1 MSLNENKKI
10 INFEVEKAEIIDENP
25 DSRFLTARIQAFAS
39 SENRHSMICSEKV
52 LENTASS
59 IYDVPVIYNIV
70 KYLNDF
76 GSHVSPENSLICGF
90 VVPNSAEFERLDDGR
105 LALFVRAK
113 ISKRYSPKVIE
124 ILQRDKGEKKISV
137 EMSLDESEERE
148 DGLLE
153 MKSYTY
159 LACCLIGNSI
169 TEASPSAHLEVLSF
183 ASENN
188 QIRKEYEL
196 EFSNKYYGI
205 DFTIPEK
212 IKKNAQK
219 SLKSYKEKGS
229 NATSISLAMA
239 RFLTNNEKITPEK
252 IKMMAKFFN
261 RKIAPDEIIMGF
273 YGGREGAKWS
283 KEMNE
288 SINEIDNKQLSYFG
302 KGEVVTFPYK
312 SMKEVNPA
320 LKGIDPP
327 LNLSQMNEIATQ
339 ADSIGGDYGWPTAIK
354 SWKSRHKIEKGHW
367 VKKENST
374 EKEEKFVNEDN
385 EKLEEMSEIPVEKD
399 MATEDIKDPEVEMS
413 EKPVEEMAKEDVKVE
428 DKEDPKDKVEDKVDD
443 KGEVKEEKMSLDG
456 NLDVAAMLAIL
467 EDETEGYRELVDQH
481 KRGEMDYSK
490 LSMALYNK
498 MCKMSEASKLDKDAY
513 MSENEGLKKF
523 KSDVEDKQFA
533 FEVESTL
540 AEVSDTM
547 PKDKVNEYREDS
559 KNFSLETIDGW
570 KNKVKAIAFSYT
582 KDKKP
587 SDGITRIAM
596 AWIDNSKKESN
607 FDNGW
612 L

>member
-39 SENRHSMICSEKV
+39 SENRHSMVCSEEV
-52 LENTASS
+52 LKKTSSS
-59 IYDVPVIYNIV
+59 IYDVPIIYNIV

-76 GSHVSPENSLICGF
+76 GSHVSPEDSLICGF
-90 VVPNSAEFERLDDGR
+90 IVPNSAEFERLDDGR

-169 TEASPSAHLEVLSF
+169 TEASPSAHIEVLSF
-183 ASENN
+183 ASENE

-219 SLKSYKEKGS
+219 SLKSYKEKGI
-229 NATSISLAMA
+229 NANSVNLAMA
-239 RFLTNNEKITPEK
+239 RFLAHNEKITPEK
-252 IKMMAKFFN
+252 VRMMAKFFN
-261 RKIAPDEIIMGF
+261 RKVMPDEFTMGF
-273 YGGREGAKWS
+273 YGGREGDKWS
-283 KEMNE
+283 KEMDK
-288 SINEIDNKQLSYFG
+288 SMGEIDNKQLSYFG
-302 KGEVVTFPYK
+302 EDNIVTFPYK
-312 SMKEVNPA
+312 SMKDVNPA

-327 LNLSQMNEIATQ
+327 ISLEQANAISSQ
-339 ADSIGGDYGWPTAIK
+339 ADAIGTDEKKNGWAIAISSFKK
-354 SWKSRHKIEKGHW
+354 SHTIKDGKW

-385 EKLEEMSEIPVEKD
+385 EKLEEMAEVPVENKD
-399 MATEDIKDPEVEMS
+399 KTEVEMS
-413 EKPVEEMAKEDVKVE
+413 EEKSVEEMAKEDMKPE
-428 DKEDPKDKVEDKVDD
+428 EKEDSEEKPEDKVED
-443 KGEVKEEKMSLDG
+443 EEESKEEKMSLDG

-467 EDETEGYRELVDQH
+467 EDETEGYQELVDQH
-481 KRGEMDYSK
+481 KRGEIDYSK
-490 LSMALYNK
+490 LAMAMYNK

-523 KSDVEDKQFA
+523 KADVESKQFA

-540 AEVSDTM
+540 NEVSDTM
-547 PKDKVNEYREDS
+547 PKDKISEYREDS

-582 KDKKP
+582 KDKKS

-596 AWIDNSKKESN
+596 AWIDNSKRESN